1 MGLKEIQRLAHALGI
16 QDAQG
21 MSIVALIH
29 SIQFE
34 EGHLPCFS
42 EAWSAPCGMDVCP
55 FSVACS
61 SNLLVRAAPRH

>member
-1 MGLKEIQRLAHALGI
+1 MGLKEIQRLAQALGI
-16 QDAQG
+16 RDVQAMDI
-21 MSIVALIH
+21 SALIQ

-61 SNLLVRAAPRH
+61 SNRQVRVAPRH